1 MAQAYPE
8 PSMFGPTPAYGLW
21 ARHVTGLKLDNVRI
35 ETLTP
40 DPRPPIL
47 LQTVHGGCFKRLDLA
62 WMEGAG
68 PIVGEGVSGLTVE
81 PPRRVGVMTT
91 DGGER

>member
-21 ARHVTGLKLDNVRI
+21 ARHVEGLNLDNVRI

-40 DPRPPIL
+40 DPSSARPAAA
-47 LQTVHGGCFKRLDLA
+47 VRGCFKRLDLA
-62 WMEGAG
+62 WAPGAE
-68 PIVGEGVSGLTVE
+68 PIVSEDAGGR
-81 PPRRVGVMTT
+81 PAPARRWTAT
-91 DGGER
+91 DGGVR

>member
-40 DPRPPIL
+40 DPRPPVL
-47 LQTVHGGCFKRLDLA
+47 LQAVCDACFKRLDLA
-62 WMEGAG
+62 WAEGAG
-68 PIVGEGVSGLTVE
+68 PIVGEGVSGLVAD
-81 PPRRVGVMTT
+81 PPRRVGVTT
-91 DGGER
+91 DGGGT